1 MKKLGFGLMRL
12 PLLDQNDERSIDIEK
27 VKKMADAFLGAGFT
41 YFDTAACYHDG
52 SSETAFREAVAERYP
67 RDAYTI
73 TDKLTMFML
82 EKEEEMPAFFEG
94 QLERLGVSFLDYY
107 WLHGMEYN
115 SYPKAE
121 AFHAFE
127 FVRKLKEEGKVKH
140 IGFSFHGDAKL
151 LEEILTR
158 HPEMEYV
165 QLQLNYLDWE
175 DERVQAKL
183 CCEIASRY
191 GKPVIVMEP
200 VKGGALASVP
210 REAEELLHRFHPE
223 QSSAS
228 WAVRFA
234 ASQDNVMMVL
244 SGMSDEEQMEDNIG
258 YMRNFVPITRE
269 EEVVL
274 RRVKEIIQDSIAIP
288 CTACRYCTD
297 GCPKRISIPDYF
309 GFYNDLKRFGPSQ
322 MRNVR
327 RRFNQLTEKNGKP
340 SDCVKCGK
348 CEERCPQ
355 HLPIRKYLED
365 VAAELEGENI

>member
-12 PLLDQNDERSIDIEK
+12 PLLDPNDEQSIDIET

-41 YFDTAACYHDG
+41 YFDTAACYHNG
-52 SSETAFREAVAERYP
+52 QSEIAFREAVSRRYP
-67 RDAYTI
+67 RNAYTI

-82 EKEEEMPAFFEG
+82 EKEDDMPSFFAG
-94 QLERLGVSFLDYY
+94 QLERLGVDYMDYY
-107 WLHGMEYN
+107 WLHGLEPN

-121 AFHAFE
+121 SFHAFE
-127 FVRKLKEEGKVKH
+127 FVKQLKEEGKVRH

-175 DERVQAKL
+175 DEHVQSRL
-183 CCEIASRY
+183 CYEVATRY

-200 VKGGALASVP
+200 VKGGCLASIP
-210 REAEELLHRFHPE
+210 EEGEKLLHDFHPD
-223 QSSAS
+223 QSTAS

-234 ASQDNVMMVL
+234 ASPENIMVVL
-244 SGMSDEEQMEDNIG
+244 SGMSDEAQMADNIS
-258 YMRNFVPITRE
+258 YMKDFQPVTQE
-269 EEVVL
+269 EEAIL
-274 RRVKEIIQDSIAIP
+274 RQVREIIQKSIAIP

-297 GCPKRISIPDYF
+297 GCPQHIAIPDYF

-327 RRFNQLTEKNGKP
+327 RRFNQLIEKNGKP
-340 SDCVKCGK
+340 SDCVKCGE
-348 CEERCPQ
+348 CEDRCPQ
-355 HLPIRKYLED
+355 HLTIRKYLED
-365 VAAELEGENI
+365 VAGVLEG